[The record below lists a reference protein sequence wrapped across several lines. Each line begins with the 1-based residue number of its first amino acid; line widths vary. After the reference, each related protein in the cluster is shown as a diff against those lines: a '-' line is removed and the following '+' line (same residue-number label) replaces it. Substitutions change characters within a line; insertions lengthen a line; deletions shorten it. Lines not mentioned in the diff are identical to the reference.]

1 MRSAGAEDGK
11 RTGVAAVREGKR
23 GSSPRKAGRHM
34 PKRMRSVTAR
44 LKIQREKRI

>member
-23 GSSPRKAGRHM
+23 GSGPRKAGRHM
-34 PKRMRSVTAR
+34 PPRLAAAAAR
-44 LKIQREKRI
+44 LEFNAKSGF